1 MQKKT
6 KFCTIVLISSPPK
19 NVVNRDPTRPL
30 FFGNWIASW
39 NCIEIENCLC
49 YISRG
54 SVKLNNFHTNSCDF
68 TFAMLLHYWRWQLAR
83 SRFLCNWYNFPQ
95 ARGLNYRKFKMR
107 NNTCWSVKISR
118 FKRSY
123 YYCRIV
129 EVSHSIDDGS
139 LTLISKEKFSSFI
152 II

>member
-1 MQKKT
+1 M
-6 KFCTIVLISSPPK
+6 
-19 NVVNRDPTRPL
+19 
-30 FFGNWIASW
+30 
-39 NCIEIENCLC
+39 
-49 YISRG
+49 
-54 SVKLNNFHTNSCDF
+54 KLNNFHTNSCDF

-123 YYCRIV
+123 YCRTYRCTVFENYRKSLIQHCERNELRLHFEWTKV
-129 EVSHSIDDGS
+129 YQKCQKWSILATFWIESFYSQITLWDLFFNNRIFCRRGFLFFQHHVSY
-139 LTLISKEKFSSFI
+139 
-152 II
+152 

>member
-1 MQKKT
+1 MYNCSDFFT
-6 KFCTIVLISSPPK
+6 PR

-123 YYCRIV
+123 YCRTYRCTV
-129 EVSHSIDDGS
+129 FENYRKS
-139 LTLISKEKFSSFI
+139 LIQHYERS
-152 II
+152 